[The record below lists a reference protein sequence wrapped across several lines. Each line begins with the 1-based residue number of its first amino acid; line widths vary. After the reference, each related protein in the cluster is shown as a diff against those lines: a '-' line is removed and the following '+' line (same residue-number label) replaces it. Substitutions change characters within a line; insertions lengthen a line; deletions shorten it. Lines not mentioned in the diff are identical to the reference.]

1 MRQRNYKELEED
13 MSLSAAEIE
22 DHTIR
27 NRHLYRLLS
36 PFNFF
41 YLLLSSLIIAS
52 CIDGIYFHSYKPL
65 PEEGWE
71 RRDTIC
77 FDLPQADQ
85 DFNGTLTIGL
95 RTKAYIGMQDIVLAV
110 EQLND
115 SAEVCRRDTI
125 RYPLTDTKGDALAKG
140 VNHHQYETEQ
150 LPISMK
156 KGQGGFVR
164 IHHLM
169 RNEMVQGFTELGIKI
184 N

>member
-1 MRQRNYKELEED
+1 MNYDNTSIWEGIKEKVHIPHIIK
-13 MSLSAAEIE
+13 AVA
-22 DHTIR
+22 
-27 NRHLYRLLS
+27 N
-36 PFNFF
+36 
-41 YLLLSSLIIAS
+41 SSLFILHSSFLTA
-52 CIDGIYFHSYKPL
+52 CIGGTYFHSYKPL

-77 FDLPQADQ
+77 FDLPQADH

-125 RYPLTDTKGDALAKG
+125 RYPLTNTEGDALARG

-156 KGQGGFVR
+156 KGQGGSVR

-169 RNEMVQGFTELGIKI
+169 RNELVQGFTELGIKI

>member
-1 MRQRNYKELEED
+1 MKTLNIF
-13 MSLSAAEIE
+13 SAVANSSFSIL
-22 DHTIR
+22 
-27 NRHLYRLLS
+27 LY
-36 PFNFF
+36 
-41 YLLLSSLIIAS
+41 SSFLAA
-52 CIDGIYFHSYKPL
+52 CIGGTCFHSYKPL
-65 PEEGWE
+65 PAEGWE

-85 DFNGTLTIGL
+85 DYNGTLTIGL
-95 RTKAYIGMQDIVLAV
+95 RTKAYIDMQDIVLAV

-125 RYPLTDTKGDALAKG
+125 RYPLTNTKGDALAKG

-156 KGQGGFVR
+156 KGQGGSVR

-169 RNEMVQGFTELGIKI
+169 RNETVQGFTALGIKI
-184 N
+184 D

>member
-1 MRQRNYKELEED
+1 MKTLNIF
-13 MSLSAAEIE
+13 SAVANSSFSIL
-22 DHTIR
+22 
-27 NRHLYRLLS
+27 LY
-36 PFNFF
+36 
-41 YLLLSSLIIAS
+41 SSFLAA
-52 CIDGIYFHSYKPL
+52 CIDGTCFHSYKPL
-65 PEEGWE
+65 PAEGWE

-85 DFNGTLTIGL
+85 DYNGTLTIGL
-95 RTKAYIGMQDIVLAV
+95 RTKAYIDMQDIVLAV

-125 RYPLTDTKGDALAKG
+125 RYPLTNTKGDALAKG

-156 KGQGGFVR
+156 KGQGGSVR

-169 RNEMVQGFTELGIKI
+169 RNETVQGFTELGIKI
-184 N
+184 D